1 MNAEFRVLHAEADA
15 AYGNGL
21 YREAADRYERAC
33 RMAQARASSDLA
45 FASATAAAGSWHL
58 AGQPLRGLSLV
69 LEALANV
76 PASVQPRDIWM
87 AKLRSFELMRCFR
100 PGLPFLESC
109 LSDLHVLAREH
120 GMKVTADVLR
130 LDALLCRAR
139 GQHAGALA
147 RFERAWSHIG
157 TFGLHPYL
165 IAYGA
170 LFSALALG
178 EFPAVQSWSA
188 ELRLLGHQSV
198 EAQAAW
204 LECQARVMLSEN
216 QSSLALAMVH
226 GLERL
231 VGRTQQSIWQRR
243 TIMLGA
249 RAELLHSKDE
259 DPAVQSHP
267 VWRYLSQSVDGTPE
281 VFDAYDHA
289 LLLVDVRLA
298 SIRFVLRVPAID
310 DLYYRQ
316 PHQAAAAA
324 GPGAAPD
331 KELERRLDAF
341 RVAVELAEPIAK
353 KLDSAFHCGW
363 RESELNERIRR
374 ADELADWYRGT
385 TQRSEQD

>member
-1 MNAEFRVLHAEADA
+1 MNVEFRVLHAEAGA

-33 RMAQARASSDLA
+33 LMAQARASSDLA

-76 PASVQPRDIWM
+76 PATVAPRDIWM

-100 PGLPFLESC
+100 PELPFLESC

-120 GMKVTADVLR
+120 NMKVTADVLR

-139 GQHAGALA
+139 GQHAEALA

-178 EFPAVQSWSA
+178 EFPEVQSWSA
-188 ELRLLGHQSV
+188 ELRQLGNQSL
-198 EAQAAW
+198 EARAAW
-204 LECQARVMLSEN
+204 LEGQARVLLSEN
-216 QSSLALAMVH
+216 QACLAMSMGH
-226 GLERL
+226 DLESL

-243 TIMLGA
+243 TIMLGT
-249 RAELLHSKDE
+249 RAELLHSKGE
-259 DPAVQSHP
+259 DPAAPSHP
-267 VWRYLSQSVDGTPE
+267 VWRYLSQSVDGTAE
-281 VFDAYDHA
+281 VFDTYDHV

-316 PHQAAAAA
+316 PHHAAAA
-324 GPGAAPD
+324 GGPETRPAE
-331 KELERRLDAF
+331 ELERRLDAF
-341 RVAVELAEPIAK
+341 RLAVESAK
-353 KLDSAFHCGW
+353 LIGKQLDSVFHCGW